1 MTFGTLPAQFPK
13 RLPLPRVQ
21 RSVMHKKQK
30 QDTEATAA
38 RQGTYLRN
46 ASQVSRPPVA
56 QSPILQLLSH
66 PVALT
71 SGPSA
76 DRFPSHTVIK
86 SFSCLLLWLSS
97 RQANQQFGSPTIR
110 SSSHRVVQP
119 SGRPAVRSPFS
130 HGRASPECDGG
141 LFETDRTCLY
151 LGSRTFI
158 SYFIMH
164 FQDGYGYELLSIH
177 IRTHT
182 HM

>member
-119 SGRPAVRSPFS
+119 SGRRFPTGERRQRATAAFLKPTELVCIL
-130 HGRASPECDGG
+130 GRALSFP
-141 LFETDRTCLY
+141 
-151 LGSRTFI
+151 I
-158 SYFIMH
+158 S
-164 FQDGYGYELLSIH
+164 
-177 IRTHT
+177 
-182 HM
+182 